1 MTNMFLS
8 HFYYLFI
15 FICAV
20 LLLYAIVLSAN
31 CFKACAY
38 FSISIL
44 ASVKFNFLFVD
55 GSVLHEIQE
64 IIIVC
69 AEWTF
74 FIASFMLKFGGFFCP
89 FECSLI
95 IELHGAWWLLSFWL
109 LPKLLTVSL
118 ITAYHVQKTQLTYTE
133 PSTPYVWFSLELSN
147 NCRLSNKITFW
158 KVFHFSKC
166 SAQSKSIKLLWDEVF
181 ENLLLCT
188 TFE

>member
-31 CFKACAY
+31 CFKACAH

-74 FIASFMLKFGGFFCP
+74 LIASFMLKFRVF
-89 FECSLI
+89 S
-95 IELHGAWWLLSFWL
+95 SFWMFFDNWVTWCVMIV
-109 LPKLLTVSL
+109 KLL
-118 ITAYHVQKTQLTYTE
+118 A
-133 PSTPYVWFSLELSN
+133 FA
-147 NCRLSNKITFW
+147 KITDCVPDNCILRAKNTAHIYW
-158 KVFHFSKC
+158 TLYSICLVFT
-166 SAQSKSIKLLWDEVF
+166 WVV
-181 ENLLLCT
+181 
-188 TFE
+188 

>member
-1 MTNMFLS
+1 MFLS

-69 AEWTF
+69 AECAF
-74 FIASFMLKFGGFFCP
+74 FFFYC
-89 FECSLI
+89 I
-95 IELHGAWWLLSFWL
+95 I
-109 LPKLLTVSL
+109 
-118 ITAYHVQKTQLTYTE
+118 HV
-133 PSTPYVWFSLELSN
+133 
-147 NCRLSNKITFW
+147 
-158 KVFHFSKC
+158 
-166 SAQSKSIKLLWDEVF
+166 EV
-181 ENLLLCT
+181 
-188 TFE
+188 

>member
-1 MTNMFLS
+1 MTNMFY
-8 HFYYLFI
+8 HI
-15 FICAV
+15 FIIFSSSFVQCFYCMQLFSLQTV
-20 LLLYAIVLSAN
+20 LKPVR
-31 CFKACAY
+31 
-38 FSISIL
+38 ISIL
-44 ASVKFNFLFVD
+44 TSVKFNFLFVD

-74 FIASFMLKFGGFFCP
+74 FYCIIHVEVRGFFCP

-166 SAQSKSIKLLWDEVF
+166 SAQSKSIKLLWDKVF
-181 ENLLLCT
+181 ENLLLRT

>member
-1 MTNMFLS
+1 MTNMFY
-8 HFYYLFI
+8 HI
-15 FICAV
+15 FIIFSSSFVQCFYCMQLFSLQTV
-20 LLLYAIVLSAN
+20 LKPVR
-31 CFKACAY
+31 
-38 FSISIL
+38 ISIL

-74 FIASFMLKFGGFFCP
+74 FYCIIHVEVRGFF
-89 FECSLI
+89 
-95 IELHGAWWLLSFWL
+95 LSFWMFFDNWVTWCVMIV
-109 LPKLLTVSL
+109 KLLAFAK
-118 ITAYHVQKTQLTYTE
+118 ITDCVPDNCIPRAKNTAHIFWTLA
-133 PSTPYVWFSLELSN
+133 SYVWFSLELSN

-181 ENLLLCT
+181 ENLLLRT